1 MRPLRTERA
10 QFLVDNLDLP
20 EAAQMEG
27 ARWEHFQLNHLETDD
42 IFRIEV
48 KSRQIAWSFLTAAE
62 AVADGVLTGRGSVF
76 VSINL
81 DEAKEKIRYANNI
94 RLALPKAMRPK
105 LLTDNRL
112 EVEFDNGARLISLP
126 STAPRGKA
134 QMNVYLDEFA
144 HVRDDAVIYTAALP
158 MITKGD
164 RRLRIG
170 SSPMGASGRF
180 WEIFTES
187 FRQYP
192 GFTRKQTPWW
202 ETHSFCLNVKL
213 ARQLAPTMSTF
224 ERVEMF
230 GSDRIK
236 AIYANMPEED
246 FQQEYEVVFLDE
258 STAWISWEEIKDV
271 QDASLKCILS
281 NNVKTIDNARQ
292 AIDQAAQL
300 VTAGVVELVLGAG
313 YDVGRTRNASELFIV
328 GKATTSSYPL
338 RLAITLDNCDFDN
351 QFDVISYAMMKLPI
365 ILMFIDQNGIGRSL
379 AEKAEKAFPSKVQG
393 VDFTNATKSVW
404 AADAKMLVQ
413 QHKTPLPVDRDI
425 AYQIHSIKKTITP
438 SKNVVF
444 DTERNE
450 KHHAD
455 KFWAWALG
463 LAAAKAGYGPSV
475 PPPVKETHG
484 DSRFVRRELTGSRWR
499 GRR

>member
-20 EAAQMEG
+20 EAAQIEG
-27 ARWEHFQLNHLETDD
+27 ARWEHFQINHLECDD

-48 KSRQIAWSFLTAAE
+48 KGRQIAWSFLSAAE
-62 AVADGVLTGRGSVF
+62 AVADGVLLGRGSVF

-94 RLALPKAMRPK
+94 RMALPKPMRPS

-144 HVRDDAVIYTAALP
+144 HVRDDSVIYTAALP

-187 FRQYP
+187 FRKYP
-192 GFTRKQTPWW
+192 GFTRKRTPWW
-202 ETHSFCLNVKL
+202 EVHNFCSNVKL
-213 ARQLAPTMSTF
+213 ARQLAPEMSTF
-224 ERVEMF
+224 ERVDMF
-230 GSDRIK
+230 GTERIQ
-236 AIYANMPEED
+236 AIYANMPEDD
-246 FQQEYEVVFLDE
+246 FQQEYEGVFVDE
-258 STAWISWEEIKDV
+258 STAWISWDEIKAV
-271 QDASLKCILS
+271 QAADLKCILS

-292 AIDQAAQL
+292 AIDELANW
-300 VTAGVVELVLGAG
+300 VTAGIAETVLGAG
-313 YDVGRTRNASELFIV
+313 YDVGRTRNTSELFII
-328 GKATTSSYPL
+328 GKSTTTAYPL

-351 QFDVISYAMMKLPI
+351 QFDTIAYAMKRLPI
-365 ILMFIDQNGIGRSL
+365 ALMFIDRNGLGMSL
-379 AEKAEKAFPSKVQG
+379 AEKAEKTFPSKVQG
-393 VDFTNATKSVW
+393 VDFTNATKSLW
-404 AADAKMLVQ
+404 ASDAKMLVQ

-455 KFWAWALG
+455 KFWSWALG
-463 LAAAKAGYGPSV
+463 LAAVLAGHGPTA
-475 PPPVKETHG
+475 PLPEVKNE
-484 DSRFVRRELTGSRWR
+484 SRWVGREVEGSRWR
-499 GRR
+499 R